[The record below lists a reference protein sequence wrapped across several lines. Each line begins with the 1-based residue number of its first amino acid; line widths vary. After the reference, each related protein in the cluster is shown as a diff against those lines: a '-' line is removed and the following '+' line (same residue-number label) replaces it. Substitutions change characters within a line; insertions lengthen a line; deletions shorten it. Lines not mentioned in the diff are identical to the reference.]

1 MKIYLHDVLFKE
13 ADQNPIVFKLLYFYL
28 IKQGNSWTRL
38 YLGKVGLLLTQT
50 HMLQD
55 TVYVAVAIF
64 GHVQI
69 NAKFP
74 HPRGPLVRETS
85 NKQRDELFNETHK
98 KNYGKCLKQIK
109 G

>member
-55 TVYVAVAIF
+55 TVYVAVAILATYKLMQNF
-64 GHVQI
+64 RIHEV
-69 NAKFP
+69 P
-74 HPRGPLVRETS
+74 
-85 NKQRDELFNETHK
+85 
-98 KNYGKCLKQIK
+98 
-109 G
+109 